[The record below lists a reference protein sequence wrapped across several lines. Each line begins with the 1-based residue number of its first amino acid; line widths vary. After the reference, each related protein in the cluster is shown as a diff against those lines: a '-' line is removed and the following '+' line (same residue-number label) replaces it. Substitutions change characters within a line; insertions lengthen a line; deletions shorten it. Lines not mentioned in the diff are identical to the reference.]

1 MYIREDLLNKIKEI
15 FNIKEFTYVGTGKH
29 GFSNNDLLIFNCDD
43 ENIAIE
49 VADIDF
55 YFIYKTNESS
65 DHDGYFYTIMPGCFL
80 FIDDNETSLR
90 VDGKVTIFPGKAF
103 DCTSELV
110 LLAMEKYW
118 KTPLEEDV
126 FNA

>member
-1 MYIREDLLNKIKEI
+1 MYIREDLLNKIKEV
-15 FNIKEFTYVGTGKH
+15 FNIKKFTYVGTGKQ

-49 VADIDF
+49 IVNIDF
-55 YFIYKTNESS
+55 YFIYKTKESS
-65 DHDGYFYTIMPGCFL
+65 DHDGYFYTIMPRYFL
-80 FIDDNETSLR
+80 FIDENKTRLKIDKNITS
-90 VDGKVTIFPGKAF
+90 FSGKAF
-103 DCTSELV
+103 DFTSELV

>member
-15 FNIKEFTYVGTGKH
+15 FNIKEFTYIGTGKH
-29 GFSNNDLLIFNCDD
+29 GFSNNDLLIFDCDD

-55 YFIYKTNESS
+55 YFIYKTKESS
-65 DHDGYFYTIMPGCFL
+65 DHPGYFYTVTLRNFL
-80 FIDDNETSLR
+80 LVKDNKTRLR
-90 VDGKVTIFPGKAF
+90 VDGETTTFPGNAF

-110 LLAMEKYW
+110 LLPME
-118 KTPLEEDV
+118 
-126 FNA
+126 N

>member
-29 GFSNNDLLIFNCDD
+29 FYNNNNMFIFDCDNEIIAMEIKNPNLFS
-43 ENIAIE
+43 
-49 VADIDF
+49 
-55 YFIYKTNESS
+55 IYKSKENFECP
-65 DHDGYFYTIMPGCFL
+65 GYFYTVTKRNFL
-80 FIDDNETSLR
+80 LFKENETHLR
-90 VDGKVTIFPGKAF
+90 VDGETTTFPGKAF
-103 DCTSELV
+103 DFTSELV